1 MTKKE
6 FMRELAQR
14 LSQIPANE
22 KADALD
28 YYENYFADADIT
40 DEMLV
45 PESMGTPEKIAR
57 QIIEEIVHKEQSED
71 YFDENAEMK
80 SENKEYIPYYKRG
93 EGNFKENSY
102 EDNAKE
108 YTQQHTKATGTN
120 VKSSDAKVVAII
132 LLVITC
138 PIWIS
143 VIFTLA
149 AALFSVVIALISMV
163 FAFAVAGIALIGA
176 SFMSGA
182 LSGGLLLAG
191 TGLILCA
198 LGIVMIIPL
207 VLFCVRFLP
216 WLVKILAQACKKIF
230 ETGKEQA

>member
-80 SENKEYIPYYKRG
+80 SENKEYIRRKFQRK
-93 EGNFKENSY
+93 F
-102 EDNAKE
+102 
-108 YTQQHTKATGTN
+108 
-120 VKSSDAKVVAII
+120 I
-132 LLVITC
+132 
-138 PIWIS
+138 
-143 VIFTLA
+143 
-149 AALFSVVIALISMV
+149 
-163 FAFAVAGIALIGA
+163 
-176 SFMSGA
+176 
-182 LSGGLLLAG
+182 
-191 TGLILCA
+191 
-198 LGIVMIIPL
+198 
-207 VLFCVRFLP
+207 
-216 WLVKILAQACKKIF
+216 
-230 ETGKEQA
+230 